1 MVPMLLA
8 IDVGNTQSHFG
19 LFDGEELVA
28 HWRFATAADQTSDEL
43 AVRTS
48 SLIALEGRELREI
61 DGSIV
66 SSVVPQLTPE
76 YAAMCER
83 YLNRPCLIV
92 GTGLST
98 GMPIRLDN
106 PRELGADRLV
116 NAVAAFQRLGGPCA
130 VADFGTAITFDVV
143 SADGEYL
150 GGVIGPGVEISME
163 ALAERT
169 AKLPPIELG
178 EPLGEPG
185 GVIGKSTHASL
196 QSGIVY
202 GFAGAVDAIARRV
215 QRELGAETRF
225 VATGGHAAAIVPF
238 CEMID
243 EVDDLLTLTG
253 LRLIWERNNGGRAR

>member
-1 MVPMLLA
+1 MLLA
-8 IDVGNTQSHFG
+8 IDVGNTQSHLG
-19 LFDGEELVA
+19 VFDAEELVA
-28 HWRFATAADQTSDEL
+28 HWRFATAADETADEL
-43 AVRTS
+43 AVRVS
-48 SLIALEGRELREI
+48 AMVALKGMELAEI

-76 YAAMCER
+76 YAGMCER
-83 YLNRPCLIV
+83 YLSRPCLIV
-92 GTGLST
+92 GPGLTT
-98 GMPIRLDN
+98 GMPIQLDN

-116 NAVAAFQRLGGPCA
+116 NAVAAYDRFGGPCA

-143 SADGEYL
+143 SAGGEYL

-196 QSGIVY
+196 RSGIVY

-215 QRELGAETRF
+215 KRELGPETRF
-225 VATGGHAAAIVPF
+225 VATGGHASAIVPF
-238 CEMID
+238 CEILD

-253 LRLIWERNNGGRAR
+253 LRLVWERNQ

>member
-1 MVPMLLA
+1 
-8 IDVGNTQSHFG
+8 
-19 LFDGEELVA
+19 
-28 HWRFATAADQTSDEL
+28 
-43 AVRTS
+43 
-48 SLIALEGRELREI
+48 
-61 DGSIV
+61 
-66 SSVVPQLTPE
+66 
-76 YAAMCER
+76 MCDR
-83 YLNRPCLIV
+83 YLNRGCLIV
-92 GTGLST
+92 GPGLST
-98 GMPIRLDN
+98 GMAIQLDN

-116 NAVAAFQRLGGPCA
+116 NAVAAYERFGGACA

-143 SADGEYL
+143 SAHGEYL

-196 QSGIVY
+196 RSGIVY

-215 QRELGAETRF
+215 QRELGPETQF
-225 VATGGHAAAIVPF
+225 VATGGHASAIVPF

-253 LRLIWERNNGGRAR
+253 LRLIWERNG

>member
-1 MVPMLLA
+1 
-8 IDVGNTQSHFG
+8 
-19 LFDGEELVA
+19 
-28 HWRFATAADQTSDEL
+28 
-43 AVRTS
+43 
-48 SLIALEGRELREI
+48 
-61 DGSIV
+61 
-66 SSVVPQLTPE
+66 
-76 YAAMCER
+76 
-83 YLNRPCLIV
+83 
-92 GTGLST
+92 
-98 GMPIRLDN
+98 MPIQLDN

-116 NAVAAFQRLGGPCA
+116 NAVAAYDRFGGACA

-163 ALAERT
+163 ALAART

-215 QRELGAETRF
+215 QRELGDETHF
-225 VATGGHAAAIVPF
+225 VATGGHAAAIIPF
-238 CEMID
+238 CETID

-253 LRLIWERNNGGRAR
+253 LRLIWERNHHELSQPLPDNSVSDRRHDGRQPRAARAAGRDRQLVRAPPGPPHGAGPRGLGDGLELRASPSQRAHHRSSCCASTPTSTRSRSSCSATIPG